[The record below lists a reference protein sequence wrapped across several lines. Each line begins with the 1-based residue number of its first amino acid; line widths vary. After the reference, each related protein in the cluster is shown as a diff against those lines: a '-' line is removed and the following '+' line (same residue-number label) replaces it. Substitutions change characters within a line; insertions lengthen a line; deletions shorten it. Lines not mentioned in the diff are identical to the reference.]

1 MTTRELVERMLIE
14 IEAPYDDLDLD
25 LNDDVSETD
34 LMVLLSEM
42 VGGEAG
48 AAVLH

>member
-1 MTTRELVERMLIE
+1 MTTRELVERMLID
-14 IEAPYDDLDLD
+14 IEAPLDELELELD
-25 LNDDVSETD
+25 ADVSESE

-48 AAVLH
+48 MATLH